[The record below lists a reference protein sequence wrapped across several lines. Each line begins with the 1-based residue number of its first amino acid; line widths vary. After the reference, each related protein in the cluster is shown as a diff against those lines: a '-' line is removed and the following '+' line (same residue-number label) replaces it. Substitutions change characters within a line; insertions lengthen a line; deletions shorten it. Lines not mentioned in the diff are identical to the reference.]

1 MHPKFL
7 TLVATIAGGMLL
19 LALLILPFETVDMP
33 GDMADRTIRAIEL
46 PAGVALLVAGWLA
59 TAFAMFVQFRKLLD
73 TGLKDRTCRI
83 LSLLAF
89 KLFGFLWIASL
100 FGGTRGGEDG
110 SHGAAFWLSFPAAI
124 VGALAMYL
132 TFNADLSKTIAKKAQ
147 EAGVGTLPIAD
158 EDDDA
163 PPSANPS

>member
-19 LALLILPFETVDMP
+19 LALLVLPFETIDMP
-33 GDMADRTIRAIEL
+33 RDMADRTIRAIEL
-46 PAGVALLVAGWLA
+46 PNGVMLLVAGWLA
-59 TAFAMFVQFRKLLD
+59 TAFAAFVQFRKLLD
-73 TGLKDRTCRI
+73 IDLKDRTCRL

-110 SHGAAFWLSFPAAI
+110 AHGAAFWLSFPAAF

-132 TFNADLSKTIAKKAQ
+132 TFNAKLSETIAKKAT
-147 EAGVGTLPIAD
+147 EAGVGTIPLAD
-158 EDDDA
+158 DEDA
-163 PPSANPS
+163 PPPSENPS